1 MKKLTIFLILLFFAS
16 SLLLHP
22 DSVTVGSGVAERF
35 IYRLYVF
42 QENGDTALHH
52 FDMLQEVKTQLEFLE
67 LSYQSIPDT
76 FDNAGTIQGIF
87 MVLETLAIT
96 IMDVLAIPLVLLGSV
111 IVFIVDAIVFIF
123 NLLSLLDL
131 FTIRI

>member
-1 MKKLTIFLILLFFAS
+1 MKKVTIFLILLFFS
-16 SLLLHP
+16 SAIIFHP
-22 DSVTVGSGVAERF
+22 DRVSVGSGVAERF
-35 IYRLYVF
+35 IQRLYVF
-42 QENGDTALHH
+42 EESGDAATHH
-52 FDMLQEVKTQLEFLE
+52 FDILQEVKTELEYLE

-96 IMDVLAIPLVLLGSV
+96 IMDVLAIPLVLIGAI
-111 IVFIVDAIVFIF
+111 IVFIVDAIILIF

-131 FTIRI
+131 FVKI

>member
-16 SLLLHP
+16 ALLLHP
-22 DSVTVGSGVAERF
+22 DRVSVGSGVAERF
-35 IYRLYVF
+35 IHRLYVF
-42 QENGDTALHH
+42 QENGDTAIQH
-52 FDMLQEVKTQLEFLE
+52 FDMLQEVKTQLEHLE

-87 MVLETLAIT
+87 VVLETLALT
-96 IMDVLAIPLVLLGSV
+96 IMDVLAIPLVVLGAV

-123 NLLSLLDL
+123 NLLSLLEL
-131 FTIRI
+131 FTITI